1 MLCKQ
6 IFKFEM
12 KKVLPIKLLI
22 LFFAAILLCA
32 ACTGKQETVSSKT
45 HAPETAEQPLKKTE
59 NKTILFLEER
69 IKRDPEDYIA
79 YNKLASEYLQ
89 QMRETGDANFLN
101 LASRAANTSLEIL
114 PAHQNKEGLAV
125 LALVKYSSHEFAESR
140 DHAKQLIELDP
151 NKGYAFQILGDAL
164 LELGEY
170 QHAEKSFG
178 EMIALGGIQPL
189 TQSAMEQRL
198 ARLAL
203 LKGDNEKAKNHYSN
217 ALKIVNSLPE
227 PPKETVAY
235 CNWQLGETA
244 FFKGDYKNAEKHYK
258 NALEA
263 FPDYT
268 NALASM
274 GKTRAA
280 NGDTAGAIEFYERA
294 VKRLPEV
301 SYVAAL
307 GDLYKIAGR
316 DEDAKNQYELIEQI
330 GRLSAINGNL
340 YNRSLALFYA
350 DHDLKPEE
358 AYNLAAKEYET
369 RRDIYGADALAWAAL
384 KAGKIDEAKE
394 KSKESLRLGTL
405 DARLFYHAGMIAH
418 AAGDIAN
425 ARKYLRQ
432 ALTLSPKFQLSQAE
446 ICRNTLASL

>member
-1 MLCKQ
+1 
-6 IFKFEM
+6 M
-12 KKVLPIKLLI
+12 KKVPPLKFSI
-22 LFFAAILLCA
+22 LFFAAVLLCA
-32 ACTGKQETVSSKT
+32 ACTGRQETVSSKT
-45 HAPETAEQPLKKTE
+45 YAPETDKQPLKKIE

-69 IKRDPEDYIA
+69 IKRDPEDYVA

-101 LASRAANTSLEIL
+101 LATRAAKNSLEIL

-125 LALVKYSSHEFAESR
+125 LALVKYSSHEFTESR
-140 DHAKQLIELDP
+140 DHAKQLIELEP
-151 NKGYAFQILGDAL
+151 NKGFAYQILGDAL
-164 LELGEY
+164 LELGDYGE
-170 QHAEKSFG
+170 AEKAFR

-203 LKGDNEKAKNHYSN
+203 LKGNNEKAKTHYLN
-217 ALKIVNSLPE
+217 ALKIATSLPE

-244 FFKGDYKNAEKHYK
+244 FFKGDFKAAEKHYK
-258 NALEA
+258 NALEV
-263 FPDYT
+263 FPNYS
-268 NALASM
+268 NALASS
-274 GKTRAA
+274 GKIRAA
-280 NGDTAGAIEFYERA
+280 NGDTAGAIESYEHA
-294 VKRLPEV
+294 VKRLPDI
-301 SYVAAL
+301 SFVAAL

-316 DEDAKNQYELIEQI
+316 DEDAKNQYELVEQI

-369 RRDIYGADALAWAAL
+369 RRDVYGADALAWTAL

-394 KSKESLRLGTL
+394 KSKEAMRLGTF
-405 DARLFYHAGMIAH
+405 DARIFYHAGMIAN
-418 AAGDIAN
+418 AAGDKTT

-432 ALTLSPKFQLSQAE
+432 ALELNPKFQILQAE
-446 ICRNTLASL
+446 ICRQTLASL

>member
-1 MLCKQ
+1 
-6 IFKFEM
+6 M
-12 KKVLPIKLLI
+12 KKVLPLKFSI
-22 LFFAAILLCA
+22 LFFAAMLLCA
-32 ACTGKQETVSSKT
+32 NCADKQETVSSKT
-45 HAPETAEQPLKKTE
+45 LPPETEIQPLTKSE

-69 IKRDPEDYIA
+69 VKRDPEDYIA

-89 QMRETGDANFLN
+89 QMRETGDVNFLI
-101 LASRAANTSLEIL
+101 LASRAAKTSLEIL

-151 NKGYAFQILGDAL
+151 NKGFAYQILGDAL

-170 QHAEKSFG
+170 AEAEKAFDK
-178 EMIALGGIQPL
+178 MISLGGIQPL
-189 TQSAMEQRL
+189 TKSAMEQRL

-217 ALKIVNSLPE
+217 ALKIANSLPE

-244 FFKGDYKNAEKHYK
+244 FFKGDYKTAEKYYK
-258 NALEA
+258 DALEI
-263 FPDYT
+263 FPDQT
-268 NALASM
+268 NALASS
-274 GKTRAA
+274 GKVRAA
-280 NGDTAGAIEFYERA
+280 LGDTAGAIEFYERA
-294 VKRLPEV
+294 VKRLPDIAF
-301 SYVAAL
+301 VAAL

-316 DEDAKNQYELIEQI
+316 DEDAKNQYELVEQI

-350 DHDLKPEE
+350 DHDLKTEE
-358 AYNLAAKEYET
+358 AYRLAAKEYET
-369 RRDIYGADALAWAAL
+369 RRDIYGADALAWSAF
-384 KAGKIDEAKE
+384 KAGKIDEARE
-394 KSKESLRLGTL
+394 KSKEAMRLGTL
-405 DARLFYHAGMIAH
+405 DARIFYHAGMIER
-418 AAGDIAN
+418 AAGNQRA

-432 ALTLSPKFQLSQAE
+432 ALELNPKFQIIQAE
-446 ICRNTLASL
+446 ICRQTLAGL